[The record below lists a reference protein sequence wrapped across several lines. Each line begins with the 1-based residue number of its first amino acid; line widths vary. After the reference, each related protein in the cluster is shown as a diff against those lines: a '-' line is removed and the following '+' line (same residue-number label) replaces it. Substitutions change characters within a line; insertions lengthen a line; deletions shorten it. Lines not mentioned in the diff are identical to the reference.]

1 MHDQYSKKHNCYVIF
16 IIHADLVQNEEVEPN
31 NLLMTDEEEGDN
43 ENADSML
50 TMEEAHGK

>member
-1 MHDQYSKKHNCYVIF
+1 MIGREIKTILCHFYT
-16 IIHADLVQNEEVEPN
+16 DLVQNEEDEPN
-31 NLLMTDEEEGDN
+31 NLLMTNEEEGDN